1 MKNIIKS
8 ALLLLCTIGLF
19 TACNDDRE
27 HNPTIQQPK
36 TFVLNTPAYATSLVD
51 LATSSSMTFTWSQP
65 AYGFPAVATYQ
76 VQISANN
83 TWTKDIQAGEID
95 AQKKP
100 VGDYKT
106 FDEEYTTVKAEL
118 SATDIATALEQ
129 ITHYAQNA
137 VPATQKMYVRVRAA
151 FAGDT
156 ILSNTV
162 TVNVAPYY
170 VELKDAAPVEW
181 YLVGSCIGNGTWANN
196 GMANVG
202 QSLMPLYM
210 IDGQEYDRKT
220 GTGKI
225 SYTGFFPAGGQFKL
239 IKEPGSWGTQIDYDK
254 FTNVNGNSNFDK
266 SSDGNVIIQTAG
278 YYTVTV
284 DTKASTASITPY
296 TGSTTQYAAVFL
308 AGDHNSW
315 NATSGGMDAISTYTG
330 AENHNWTTT
339 VTFNADGEF
348 KFSDGTLYWGGIDFP
363 YGTASTTGGKIKY
376 SAGTYTVFFNDITG
390 QYYFIAADN

>member
-19 TACNDDRE
+19 TACNDDME

-51 LATSSSMTFTWSQP
+51 LSTSSSMPFTWSQP

-76 VQISANN
+76 IQVSANN

-106 FDEEYTTVKAEL
+106 FDQEYTTVKAKL
-118 SATDIATALEQ
+118 SAADIATALEQ
-129 ITHYAQNA
+129 ITHYAKNA

-156 ILSNTV
+156 IYSNTV

-170 VELKDAAPVEW
+170 IELKDAAPVEW
-181 YLVGSCIGNGTWANN
+181 YLIGSCIGDGTWSNSGA
-196 GMANVG
+196 ANVG
-202 QSLMPLYM
+202 KSLIPLYM

-225 SYTGFFPAGGQFKL
+225 SYTGFFPADGQFKL
-239 IKEPGSWGTQIDYDK
+239 VKNPGSWDTQIDYGK
-254 FTNVNGNSNFDK
+254 FTNISGDSKFEK
-266 SSDGNVIIQTAG
+266 SSDGNVVVKTAG

-284 DTKASTASITPY
+284 DTKDGTATIEKY
-296 TGSTTQYAAVFL
+296 TGAVTQHAAIFL
-308 AGDHNSW
+308 AGDYNSW
-315 NATSGGMDAISTYTG
+315 NVTSGGMDAISTYAG

-339 VTFNADGEF
+339 VTFTANGEF
-348 KFSDGTLYWGGIDFP
+348 KFSDGTKYWGGIDFP
-363 YGTASTTGGKIKY
+363 YGTASTTGGKNKY
-376 SAGTYTVFFNDITG
+376 TAGTYTVFFNDITG
-390 QYYFIAADN
+390 QYYFIAPEN

>member
-1 MKNIIKS
+1 MKKIIKS
-8 ALLLLCTIGLF
+8 ALLLLCGIGLF
-19 TACNDDRE
+19 AACNDDTE

-51 LATSSSMTFTWSQP
+51 LSTSSSMPFTWSQP

-76 VQISANN
+76 IQVSANN

-106 FDEEYTTVKAEL
+106 FDQEYTTVKAKL
-118 SATDIATALEQ
+118 SAADIATALEQ
-129 ITHYAQNA
+129 ITHYAKNA

-156 ILSNTV
+156 IYSNTV

-170 VELKDAAPVEW
+170 IELKDAAPVEW
-181 YLVGSCIGNGTWANN
+181 YLIGSCIGDGTWGNSGA
-196 GMANVG
+196 ANVG
-202 QSLMPLYM
+202 KSLIPLYM

-225 SYTGFFPAGGQFKL
+225 SYTGFFPADGQFKL
-239 IKEPGSWGTQIDYDK
+239 VKNPGSWDTQIDYGK
-254 FTNVNGNSNFDK
+254 FTNISGDSKFEK
-266 SSDGNVIIQTAG
+266 SSDGNVVVKTAG

-284 DTKASTASITPY
+284 DTKDGTATIEKY
-296 TGSTTQYAAVFL
+296 TSAVTQHAAIFL
-308 AGDHNSW
+308 AGDYNSW
-315 NATSGGMDAISTYTG
+315 NVTSGGMDAISTYAG

-363 YGTASTTGGKIKY
+363 YGTANTTGGKIKY

-390 QYYFIAADN
+390 QYYFIAPEN

>member
-315 NATSGGMDAISTYTG
+315 NVTSGGMDAISTYTG

-348 KFSDGTLYWGGIDFP
+348 KFSNGTLYWGGIDFP
-363 YGTASTTGGKIKY
+363 YGTASTTGGK
-376 SAGTYTVFFNDITG
+376 
-390 QYYFIAADN
+390 